1 MEELDSIWSYLEKVD
16 ELKQKLLDT
25 TMELESVEMEARE
38 QIKKSHESIKN
49 LHNLVK
55 IAYKERDEAREQL
68 QKILLNKKKLMVS
81 NKNQPKIPTILPQIR
96 PEIPTSLPQ
105 NQPESPLFLPTKE
118 NSSTESNSLS
128 DSLLDAGS
136 SPEFSNINMA
146 DSNNLEFL
154 NQQFVQDY
162 NVLPSNLNKID
173 HGFVLIDN
181 LLKGKPLPQKG
192 KLLQYVMDAGP
203 LLQTLLVA
211 GPLPRWQNPPPLQ
224 TFKIPPVSI
233 KGCEAS
239 SVHKRKP
246 LESSLDSSQTCS
258 DASILNFGAAPST
271 SCCNNNLSFFDTS
284 LSFDQTP
291 AAKRRRLH

>member
-1 MEELDSIWSYLEKVD
+1 MEELDSIWSYLENID

-25 TMELESVEMEARE
+25 TMELESVKMEARE
-38 QIKKSHESIKN
+38 QIKKSDVSIKN
-49 LHNLVK
+49 LLNLLK

-68 QKILLNKKKLMVS
+68 QKILLNNNNKLMVS
-81 NKNQPKIPTILPQIR
+81 NKNQPQIPTI
-96 PEIPTSLPQ
+96 LPQ
-105 NQPESPLFLPTKE
+105 NQPESPLLLPTKA
-118 NSSTESNSLS
+118 NSSFTESNSIS
-128 DSLLDAGS
+128 ETYNHQSHGSTPVDSLL
-136 SPEFSNINMA
+136 E
-146 DSNNLEFL
+146 
-154 NQQFVQDY
+154 
-162 NVLPSNLNKID
+162 
-173 HGFVLIDN
+173 
-181 LLKGKPLPQKG
+181 GKLLPQKG
-192 KLLQYVMDAGP
+192 KLLQSEMDAGL

-246 LESSLDSSQTCS
+246 LESSLDSSQTFS

-271 SCCNNNLSFFDTS
+271 SCCNNNSSFFDTS

-291 AAKRRRLH
+291 AAKRQRLH